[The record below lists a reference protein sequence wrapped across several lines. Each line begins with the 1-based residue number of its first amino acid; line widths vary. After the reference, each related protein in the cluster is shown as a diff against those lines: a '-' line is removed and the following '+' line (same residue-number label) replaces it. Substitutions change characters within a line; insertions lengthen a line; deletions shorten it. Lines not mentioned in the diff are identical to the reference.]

1 MLLQQQQQG
10 RKGKGKASK
19 QQQGLQDAGQP
30 LRNAGRGQ
38 GSWDP
43 AGTAAAAAGPGAE
56 GGLFSPSPQQQLWQQ
71 RQQQQASSAAEF
83 DIDAL
88 AAAAVGAR
96 GAGAGAGAVP
106 GGTAGPKLVETER
119 DRMIR
124 LGLLTP
130 FDKLEGFEKKVQGGA
145 AAAAAPQVRQ
155 VRFGTGAQQLQQRR
169 QQQQSTSAHA
179 QQQQQQQHKQQ
190 QPFEQPDAPDLSL
203 AAEQAAAGPAAGAAL
218 PPRPRPSRA
227 GPQHQHAAAA
237 AVNTGSAAVA
247 DEQWALLQQRKVVST
262 AVPPSSAAAAAAR
275 GLGDMAHRVGRSGLP
290 LGELMARTSQQSVEQ
305 GVLLQQLTCHAHGGG
320 RFGASRGSVHPAQNV
335 VVVGCSCAGY
345 WIVAHSRAV
354 LSVCTS
360 TLHAFCKLCVLMP
373 RSQLSGKLGTWTI
386 VIFGCVS
393 ALPGA
398 EARARAHQGQPNV
411 VARSKCSC
419 SRRRAARKAPA
430 QTQHAAPAKAAAHEP
445 CSIVC
450 CCARRCRC

>member
-1 MLLQQQQQG
+1 VLQDATDEQAAAKASEHSNRQLEVAVTRQRLQALQEQQLQLQQTIAQLPQEQQAAVKQQHHRQKLAMLLQQQQQG

-305 GVLLQQLTCHAHGGG
+305 GVLNRPRAILMEGDQ
-320 RFGASRGSVHPAQNV
+320 V
-335 VVVGCSCAGY
+335 SCCT
-345 WIVAHSRAV
+345 AV
-354 LSVCTS
+354 LR
-360 TLHAFCKLCVLMP
+360 CKL
-373 RSQLSGKLGTWTI
+373 
-386 VIFGCVS
+386 
-393 ALPGA
+393 
-398 EARARAHQGQPNV
+398 
-411 VARSKCSC
+411 
-419 SRRRAARKAPA
+419 
-430 QTQHAAPAKAAAHEP
+430 
-445 CSIVC
+445 
-450 CCARRCRC
+450 